1 MYKQRIADTLFER
14 KLLGKG
20 AVLIEG
26 PKWCGKTTTAHQFAK
41 SVLDLGDSLVLK
53 QSTQMM
59 EVDSKLLLQGETPR
73 LIDEW
78 QTLPAIWDS
87 VRNEIDKRNQNL
99 IDISF
104 TIKSAWLERSEYH
117 DEAIVNY
124 LLVIN
129 NLTSEPIEKLQMID
143 IITGSKWELFLDEK
157 IWKYHVNSELDSL
170 DERLSK
176 RVLDGENY
184 LMVMERCRQFLS
196 QFNMEE
202 EKTIAV
208 VAHFHLLRCMIY
220 VITQIEFNLSMF
232 DLMIPNAKPLIFDYA
247 SGVFHQITD

>member
-1 MYKQRIADTLFER
+1 MKLILIRHGETHANVLYDTDERILIGALDNELTQLNETGRKQAYEAQRMLQGISIDE
-14 KLLGKG
+14 
-20 AVLIEG
+20 IY
-26 PKWCGKTTTAHQFAK
+26 C
-41 SVLDLGDSLVLK
+41 SDLGRTLETASIIFPK
-53 QSTQMM
+53 RQIHATA
-59 EVDSKLLLQGETPR
+59 LLR
-73 LIDEW
+73 
-78 QTLPAIWDS
+78 
-87 VRNEIDKRNQNL
+87 
-99 IDISF
+99 
-104 TIKSAWLERSEYH
+104 ERSLGS
-117 DEAIVNY
+117 DEGKKA
-124 LLVIN
+124 
-129 NLTSEPIEKLQMID
+129 K
-143 IITGSKWELFLDEK
+143 ELFLDEK

-208 VAHFHLLRCMIY
+208 VSHFHLLRCMIY
-220 VITQIEFNLSMF
+220 VITQLEFNLSMF